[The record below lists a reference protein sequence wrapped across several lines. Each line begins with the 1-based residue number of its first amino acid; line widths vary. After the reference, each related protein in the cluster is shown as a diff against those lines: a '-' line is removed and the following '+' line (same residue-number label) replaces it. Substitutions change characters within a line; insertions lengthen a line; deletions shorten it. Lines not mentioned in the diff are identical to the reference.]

1 MLRFGKTR
9 VAEEE
14 FYFYDAKKTIK
25 IWDVY
30 VDNIVILTL
39 IETKN
44 NSKYLTEFLDD
55 VLRPVVLI
63 LPQISEYMKTFKD
76 KDREKDK
83 FRNNKLIFLYR

>member
-39 IETKN
+39 IETKI
-44 NSKYLTEFLDD
+44 
-55 VLRPVVLI
+55 I
-63 LPQISEYMKTFKD
+63 LSI
-76 KDREKDK
+76 
-83 FRNNKLIFLYR
+83 